1 MSDFSLT
8 LVLHFKTSKNFNG
21 MAKVQIKKEI
31 KKNLQEKSSSNK
43 KSPKIFG
50 TFNYTSYLC
59 TVRTSVLAIRVES
72 RVG

>member
-1 MSDFSLT
+1 MIYT
-8 LVLHFKTSKNFNG
+8 NKNGN
-21 MAKVQIKKEI
+21 KEELC
-31 KKNLQEKSSSNK
+31 KKNRSAQ

>member
-8 LVLHFKTSKNFNG
+8 LVLQIKTSKIIND

-31 KKNLQEKSSSNK
+31 KKNFARKSSSNK